1 MFSAHVSQAT
11 FPRTPHKRLPS
22 LETTL
27 FQPSQHYI
35 SVKSSLHQPLSI
47 SHTPKLIRQLFFFF
61 PNWGAVFYQGFLCT
75 HIPSIQNICS
85 KCLRNHTT
93 RVYNTNTHF
102 TIVEMDSKEKVQM
115 FTKLQRGT
123 TQIHNSHAENLLQA
137 DRFYKCFKQ
146 LILRVTFL
154 EIIDKALLHLLV
166 RSAQIKMNN
175 CTEVHAMVWII
186 PVCF

>member
-1 MFSAHVSQAT
+1 MRALENKVFSAHVSQAT
-11 FPRTPHKRLPS
+11 IPRTPHKRLPS

-35 SVKSSLHQPLSI
+35 SVKSSLHHPMSI

-61 PNWGAVFYQGFLCT
+61 PNWGEGGGAVFYQGFLCT

-93 RVYNTNTHF
+93 WVYNTNTHF
-102 TIVEMDSKEKVQM
+102 TVVEMDSKEKVQM

-123 TQIHNSHAENLLQA
+123 TQTHNSHAENLLQA

-146 LILRVTFL
+146 SWFWGWRFWKLLIKHCWILTGQKCTNKD
-154 EIIDKALLHLLV
+154 ELLY
-166 RSAQIKMNN
+166 
-175 CTEVHAMVWII
+175 
-186 PVCF
+186 